1 MIQYNIKPI
10 SMSGSYVKAKNG
22 HYNRCA
28 QYLVIVYLSED
39 AGEIKKYLD
48 SLYPVN
54 SVYYPP
60 ALEMPV
66 AEIEHNHFR
75 TGREAAEALKQWLL
89 THEGTMSKYAQSFIK
104 ENIQ

>member
-1 MIQYNIKPI
+1 MDLMEAMKIYDIKVIGRSHSEP
-10 SMSGSYVKAKNG
+10 SYWI
-22 HYNRCA
+22 
-28 QYLVIVYLSED
+28 IVYLSED
-39 AGEIKKYLD
+39 TKEIHQYLD
-48 SLYPVN
+48 TKFSPH